1 MESTTRIHLYE
12 GYMYINS
19 SEIRQKSLYWMK
31 LMINGQ
37 ERVEAYSRNSMY
49 SAGKQNGDETR
60 TNVHKRQDKFEIKV

>member
-1 MESTTRIHLYE
+1 
-12 GYMYINS
+12 
-19 SEIRQKSLYWMK
+19 MK